1 MLRGPSAQL
10 HIGAYVASSAAL
22 ESGTALSRRTKGEA
36 MEPTR
41 ALTVHFIDGSK
52 VSFGF
57 PNQAANASHRQ
68 IRFEEFLKSPF
79 LLVVAD
85 GVLTALP
92 VANIKAIQFPVDDA
106 LMKDVRLPE
115 HVIQGATVTRGEL

>member
-1 MLRGPSAQL
+1 
-10 HIGAYVASSAAL
+10 
-22 ESGTALSRRTKGEA
+22 

-57 PNQAANASHRQ
+57 PNQSANAAARQ
-68 IRFEEFLKSPF
+68 IRLEQFLKSPY

>member
-1 MLRGPSAQL
+1 
-10 HIGAYVASSAAL
+10 
-22 ESGTALSRRTKGEA
+22 

-41 ALTVHFIDGSK
+41 ALTVVFTDGSK

-68 IRFEEFLKSPF
+68 IRLEQFLKSPY

-85 GVLTALP
+85 GVLTAFP
-92 VANIKAIQFPVDDA
+92 VANIKAIQFPVDGEI
-106 LMKDVRLPE
+106 MKDVALPE
-115 HVIQGATVTRGEL
+115 HVIRDATVTRGEL

>member
-1 MLRGPSAQL
+1 
-10 HIGAYVASSAAL
+10 
-22 ESGTALSRRTKGEA
+22 

-41 ALTVHFIDGSK
+41 ALTVHFTDGSK

-57 PNQAANASHRQ
+57 PNQSVNAAARQ
-68 IRFEEFLKSPF
+68 IRLEQFLKSPY
-79 LLVVAD
+79 LLVFAD
-85 GVLTALP
+85 GVLNLFP

-115 HVIQGATVTRGEL
+115 HVIQGATITRGEL